1 MLVLLAASLLDTDEL
16 QREARVGTPP
26 LLLPAAKAQRRP
38 SRGSPNCQSAPIKK
52 SQRRPG
58 AFPRLW
64 LRSCGLGGPRGGPA
78 VPRLVTI
85 NAIQP
90 PAGSRRLYGQVS
102 DAVRRRVPQGPARN
116 PIFFWQNWHTKGGWH
131 APRAAF
137 GLQLKAATTR
147 KFWLAAI
154 GQRTVDAHHKEPCL
168 DSTSK

>member
-1 MLVLLAASLLDTDEL
+1 MLAASLLDTDEL

-85 NAIQP
+85 NAVRP
-90 PAGSRRLYGQVS
+90 TAGSSRLYGQVI

-116 PIFFWQNWHTKGGWH
+116 PLFLAKLAHKRWLH
-131 APRAAF
+131 AQWAAF
-137 GLQLKAATTR
+137 ELQPGAATTR
-147 KFWLAAI
+147 KFSLAAI
-154 GQRTVDAHHKEPCL
+154 GQRTVDAHRKEPCP

>member
-1 MLVLLAASLLDTDEL
+1 M
-16 QREARVGTPP
+16 
-26 LLLPAAKAQRRP
+26 
-38 SRGSPNCQSAPIKK
+38 
-52 SQRRPG
+52 
-58 AFPRLW
+58 LW

-116 PIFFWQNWHTKGGWH
+116 PIFLAKLAHKRWLH

-137 GLQLKAATTR
+137 ELQPGAATKR
-147 KFWLAAI
+147 KFSPAPI
-154 GQRTVDAHHKEPCL
+154 GQRTDAHHKEEPCP
-168 DSTSK
+168 DSTS

>member
-102 DAVRRRVPQGPARN
+102 DAVRRRLPQGPARN
-116 PIFFWQNWHTKGGWH
+116 PLFFFAKLAHKRWLH

-137 GLQLKAATTR
+137 ELQLKAATTR
-147 KFWLAAI
+147 KLLPAAI
-154 GQRTVDAHHKEPCL
+154 GQRTDAHHKEEPCP
-168 DSTSK
+168 DSTS